1 MKRDLL
7 IIMTKY
13 TLILAPLEVFAKR
26 TFLGQGPETAALPDP
41 EQWKIK
47 VRRQASSSK
56 LVDNLKKEFDYMGF
70 YGINI
75 INAFIANAAQ
85 DGRQLKL
92 DEVRRL
98 VHKSCVARST
108 ART

>member
-26 TFLGQGPETAALPDP
+26 TFLGQGPKTAALAGP

-47 VRRQASSSK
+47 VRRQASSSERLTLWDFMVESK
-56 LVDNLKKEFDYMGF
+56 YNK
-70 YGINI
+70 
-75 INAFIANAAQ
+75 
-85 DGRQLKL
+85 
-92 DEVRRL
+92 RR
-98 VHKSCVARST
+98 KYER
-108 ART
+108 